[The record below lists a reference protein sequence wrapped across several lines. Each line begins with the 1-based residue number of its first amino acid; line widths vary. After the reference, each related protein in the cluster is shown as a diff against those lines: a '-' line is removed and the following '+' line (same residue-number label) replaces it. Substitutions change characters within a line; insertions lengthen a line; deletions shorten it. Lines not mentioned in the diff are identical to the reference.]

1 MSALPAL
8 PMMQLLL
15 RQGRLPATLS
25 LGLLLVALLLLGLVP
40 APAPVS
46 QVLWLASVAGGL
58 VQGYYAWRLQ
68 LDAGLLQLLQDQGLG
83 GEAAARWLDEQ
94 LQATGLR
101 PAAAAAAT
109 CGWELRWAGMRR
121 LLLRQHLAC
130 ALQLAA
136 LLLALGWPLI

>member
-15 RQGRLPATLS
+15 RQGRLPAALS

-46 QVLWLASVAGGL
+46 QVLWLASVLGGL
-58 VQGYYAWRLQ
+58 VQGYYAWRLR

-94 LQATGLR
+94 LQASWPEAGSGGR
-101 PAAAAAAT
+101 GNVVAGNCAGPACAGCCCAST
-109 CGWELRWAGMRR
+109 WPVHCSWPRCCWRWAGR
-121 LLLRQHLAC
+121 
-130 ALQLAA
+130 
-136 LLLALGWPLI
+136 

>member
-1 MSALPAL
+1 MSTLPAL

-15 RQGRLPATLS
+15 RQGRLPAALS
-25 LGLLLVALLLLGLVP
+25 LGLLLVALLLLGL
-40 APAPVS
+40 APAPGRVS
-46 QVLWLASVAGGL
+46 QALWLASVLGGL
-58 VQGYYAWRLQ
+58 VQGYYAWRLR
-68 LDAGLLQLLQDQGLG
+68 LDAGLLQDQGLG

-94 LQATGLR
+94 LQASGLR

-130 ALQLAA
+130 ALQLAT

>member
-1 MSALPAL
+1 MSTLPAL

-15 RQGRLPATLS
+15 RQGRLPAALS
-25 LGLLLVALLLLGLVP
+25 LGLLLVALLLLGL
-40 APAPVS
+40 APAPGRVS
-46 QVLWLASVAGGL
+46 QALWLASVLGGL
-58 VQGYYAWRLQ
+58 VQGYYAWRLR

-94 LQATGLR
+94 LQASGLR
-101 PAAAAAAT
+101 RAPAAAAT
-109 CGWELRWAGMRR
+109 RGWERRWAGMRR
-121 LLLRQHLAC
+121 LLLRQQLAC

>member
-1 MSALPAL
+1 MSTLPAL

-15 RQGRLPATLS
+15 RQGRLPAALS
-25 LGLLLVALLLLGLVP
+25 LGLLLVALLLLGL
-40 APAPVS
+40 APAPGRVS
-46 QVLWLASVAGGL
+46 QALWLASVAGGL

-94 LQATGLR
+94 LQASGLR
-101 PAAAAAAT
+101 PAAAT

-130 ALQLAA
+130 ALQLAT